1 MNFTEA
7 LEKLNGVDLSDGKSC
22 FICDR
27 NDPQNYM
34 EVSASLETHNDRQ
47 YVNTEFKVFN
57 QGVQQQC
64 DVFPHGKF
72 THYTRAD
79 GSNSTD
85 QGEEHWDKMKQQ
97 MQEKGGF
104 GDDLIFFP
112 DVQSYQRF
120 ITDGQIEMPE
130 TVEIPQQEQAV
141 SSEAE
146 QLFEAFQSAEAEMNV
161 KIAKQQDNINS
172 LNEKIKQA
180 EASRSRQFQ
189 TAAAC
194 EEVLKSNAYPKL
206 NPLISAFS
214 ERTKKSAER
223 KNDKIA
229 DLKKK
234 VKKAQKKMKR
244 LKRKQQKNKLLKAFI
259 SSLFD
264 KNADRSAYI
273 TAMQAL
279 REDSLIRTEKK
290 LDITEQRLEKARS
303 ALSKE
308 GLSNVDMI
316 KLKARIKKLEG
327 RKGKLEAKINNL
339 TELDQSL
346 NKLAKMEVADAQ
358 LDEIREVTLQGAAGS
373 TTISEAVDCMTS
385 SEVTSTIEKAVTG
398 EVKEETAHT
407 EENPVVSEQPQ
418 EQAEMP
424 DEQKNPAMV
433 DRADLRKRAGL
444 SEQECQAVVSAGIPI
459 TARKQDDGT
468 VTVVFH
474 KDNAEKVNQA
484 LESIKIQAMK
494 R

>member
-1 MNFTEA
+1 MTPDETMQADNQTVEA
-7 LEKLNGVDLSDGKSC
+7 
-22 FICDR
+22 
-27 NDPQNYM
+27 PP
-34 EVSASLETHNDRQ
+34 APETSQ
-47 YVNTEFKVFN
+47 
-57 QGVQQQC
+57 
-64 DVFPHGKF
+64 
-72 THYTRAD
+72 
-79 GSNSTD
+79 
-85 QGEEHWDKMKQQ
+85 EEH
-97 MQEKGGF
+97 
-104 GDDLIFFP
+104 
-112 DVQSYQRF
+112 
-120 ITDGQIEMPE
+120 
-130 TVEIPQQEQAV
+130 TVSP
-141 SSEAE
+141 EAE
-146 QLFEAFQSAEAEMNV
+146 QLFEAFQSAENETNV
-161 KIAKQQDNINS
+161 KIAKQQDIIDS
-172 LNEKIKQA
+172 LNAKIKQT
-180 EASRSRQFQ
+180 EASQSRQFQ
-189 TAAAC
+189 TVAAC

-229 DLKKK
+229 NLKKK

-244 LKRKQQKNKLLKAFI
+244 LKRKQQKNKLLKSFI

-279 REDSLIRTEKK
+279 REDSLIRAEKK
-290 LDITEQRLEKARS
+290 LDKTEQRLEKAMS

-316 KLKARIKKLEG
+316 KLKARIKKSEG

-346 NKLAKMEVADAQ
+346 NKLAKMEVVDAQ

-373 TTISEAVDCMTS
+373 TTISDAVDGMTS
-385 SEVTSTIEKAVTG
+385 PEVTSTIEKAVTG
-398 EVKEETAHT
+398 EVKEETAQT

-424 DEQKNPAMV
+424 DDQKNPAMV

-459 TARKQDDGT
+459 TARKQEDGT

-484 LESIKIQAMK
+484 LDSIKTQAMK